1 MPRQPQTTEQ
11 LIDLIRQGVVFGGGT
26 VLEAP
31 EGIEQ
36 MAGVLQNNIHPD
48 FVTVMVSDTAPP
60 RESRGI
66 DGFKELLT
74 DWVSPYEAFR
84 LEIEEVIV
92 KDDKLVFLA
101 RQVATT
107 KHGGVEVET
116 ESASVW
122 WLKDGQVS
130 QAVFYLDQRS
140 ALQAAGVDPDRPP
153 SG

>member
-1 MPRQPQTTEQ
+1 MPSQPKSTQELIEQ
-11 LIDLIRQGVVFGGGT
+11 IRRGVRFGGGT

-31 EGIEQ
+31 EGIDQ
-36 MAGVLQNNIHPD
+36 MAGLLEDNIHPD
-48 FVTVMVSDTAPP
+48 FVTLMVSDSGPP
-60 RESRGI
+60 QESGGI
-66 DGFKELLT
+66 EGFKKLLS
-74 DWVSPYEAFR
+74 DWISPYETFR

-92 KDDKLVFLA
+92 KEDKLVFLA

-122 WLKDGQVS
+122 WLKDGLIS

-140 ALQAAGVDPDRPP
+140 ALKAAGLDPDHAP
-153 SG
+153 SD